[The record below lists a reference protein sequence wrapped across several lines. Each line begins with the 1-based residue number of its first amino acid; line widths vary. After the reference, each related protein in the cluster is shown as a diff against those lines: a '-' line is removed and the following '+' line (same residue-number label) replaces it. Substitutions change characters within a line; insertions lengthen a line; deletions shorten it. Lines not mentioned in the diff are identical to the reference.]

1 LEATLA
7 NITAQ
12 EILDHLQGIDH
23 YSGPC
28 DDDGSGESIVPYYEF
43 SMRGD
48 TYYLTAGGYLFRKAP
63 DMEGVGGFYCGSLID
78 GVWHPKEDN
87 PLGKDAPY

>member
-1 LEATLA
+1 MEAKLDG
-7 NITAQ
+7 ITA
-12 EILDHLQGIDH
+12 EVILEHLEGIDYCVEP
-23 YSGPC
+23 YSY
-28 DDDGSGESIVPYYEF
+28 GSDEAVVPYYEF
-43 SMRGD
+43 SIREY
-48 TYYLTAGGYLFRKAP
+48 TYYLSAGGYLFRKAP